1 MRKRFE
7 QQLEI
12 GSLPIGEVKVRIK
25 SRDSVSPFLLA
36 LQKIYLT
43 PEYNEKIF
51 CILEDKLIK
60 GKSKT
65 GRPGMDLWQ
74 LFVLAQF
81 RLCLNIS
88 YDRLHELA

>member
-7 QQLEI
+7 PQYSI
-12 GSLPIGEVKVRIK
+12 GQKRIEDVMIDLK
-25 SRDSVSPFLLA
+25 CRDAFPKLIMA
-36 LQKIYLT
+36 LKHIYVT

-51 CILEDKLIK
+51 SILERGVLK

-65 GRPGMDLWQ
+65 GRKGMDLWT
-74 LFVLAQF
+74 LFVLAQA

-88 YDRLHELA
+88 YDRLHD